1 MAQTWGKEKVV
12 LTVLYLIGTCCL
24 FPYNFNQEITS
35 TCVWYSHIYKKLYA
49 ENTVLFTAS
58 YTAQLGYF
66 FSLLRLLVAV
76 LHGLLCSS
84 SDLIQIR
91 LAGFPLE
98 DPALERAVPSL
109 QCRMYCSTHGL
120 CCACFKTSS
129 ENKTFQM
136 DFWQM
141 YVQILKGGQRSLE
154 KQQVELGLFDFFITF
169 VLHYAVYD
177 ACSPSTS
184 QCPPGQG
191 AEPWHADAVLRIPAW
206 LKWGCGT
213 AEGQLPAVPWAPLIS
228 TFN

>member
-1 MAQTWGKEKVV
+1 MREGKSRAHCAVPDRYMLSLSLQLQPGNYLHLCLVQSHLQKTICREHSPFHSQ
-12 LTVLYLIGTCCL
+12 LYSPAGIFF
-24 FPYNFNQEITS
+24 FPLE
-35 TCVWYSHIYKKLYA
+35 
-49 ENTVLFTAS
+49 
-58 YTAQLGYF
+58 
-66 FSLLRLLVAV
+66 VAV

-109 QCRMYCSTHGL
+109 QCRTYCSTQGL

-169 VLHYAVYD
+169 VLHYAVCD

-206 LKWGCGT
+206 LK
-213 AEGQLPAVPWAPLIS
+213 
-228 TFN
+228 